1 MLYYFQ
7 PLVCHIQ
14 SDIYI
19 YISIYTFLH
28 SLQAGL
34 EDDAKSSR
42 STIASATTLIIVPPP
57 LVRES

>member
-19 YISIYTFLH
+19 YIYTFLH